1 MNTAHPDIVVVS
13 PDGDYLIV
21 VGVKTND
28 NLPHRQSAIEQ
39 LKHLMAAMGCSVG
52 LAVTGNH
59 IFLLRDSLEK
69 SHGESIAVVSETR
82 LPDYLLPSADEQW
95 RGKYG
100 LEFESRV
107 QRWLEKLKQTP
118 SVENNLPSDLA
129 ELLSEPIMSLIRL
142 GEIRAAGP
150 RWSKVA
156 SLGAQMMISAVFPS
170 FSPEF

>member
-1 MNTAHPDIVVVS
+1 MNTAYPDIVVVS

-21 VGVKTND
+21 VEVKPND
-28 NLPHRQSAIEQ
+28 NLRQSAIEQ
-39 LKHLMAAMGCSVG
+39 LKRLMAAMGCSVG
-52 LAVTGNH
+52 LAVTGDH

-69 SHGESIAVVSETR
+69 SHGESIAVVSEAR

-107 QRWLEKLKQTP
+107 QRWLEKLKQAP
-118 SVENNLPSDLA
+118 SLENLPNDLA
-129 ELLSEPIMSLIRL
+129 ELLSEPVLSLIRL

-156 SLGAQMMISAVFPS
+156 S
-170 FSPEF
+170 